1 MNELQVEKFKKYLTE
16 VIEYYHANG
25 NLKKFSTLSKKHKVS
40 PIPMELFFKYKLNE
54 MPRGSSPSIKT
65 CNMILDDLRN
75 RNKKTNI
82 VPQSK
87 LGVFIHPNG
96 EKTIV
101 RMSDDAFNF
110 FYVALNYRG
119 RADERGRVW
128 TNDTIDNL
136 MNDCKIVATT
146 VDDYTALIDALAH
159 EVVSDNMNFY
169 TEEDLVSFGNYLLS
183 DKRNDKIDSKSAS
196 KIVGDWDIENWKE
209 YGNVS
214 D

>member
-1 MNELQVEKFKKYLTE
+1 MNELQVEKFRKYLTE

-54 MPRGSSPSIKT
+54 MPRGSSPSVKT
-65 CNMILDDLRN
+65 CNVILDDLRN
-75 RNKKTNI
+75 RNKKVDA

-87 LGVFIHPNG
+87 LSVFIHPNG

-101 RMSDDAFNF
+101 RMSDDVFNF
-110 FYVALNYRG
+110 FNVALNYKG
-119 RADERGRVW
+119 RADERGRIW
-128 TNDTIDNL
+128 TNDIIDNL
-136 MNDCKIVATT
+136 MDNCKVVATT
-146 VDDYTALIDALAH
+146 IDDYTTLIDALAR

-196 KIVGDWDIENWKE
+196 KMVGDWDLENWKE
-209 YGNVS
+209 HGKVG

>member
-1 MNELQVEKFKKYLTE
+1 MKDLQVEKFRKYLTE

-25 NLKKFSTLSKKHKVS
+25 NLKNFSTLSKKHKVS

-54 MPRGSSPSIKT
+54 LPQGASLSEKT
-65 CNMILDDLRN
+65 YSEILEDLRN
-75 RNKKTNI
+75 RNKKKKV

-101 RMSDDAFNF
+101 RLSDSAFNLF
-110 FYVALNYRG
+110 DVALNFRG

-128 TNDTIDNL
+128 VNDTIDDL
-136 MNDCKIVATT
+136 MDNCKIVTT
-146 VDDYTALIDALAH
+146 TIEDYTTLIDALVC

-183 DKRNDKIDSKSAS
+183 DKRNDKIDSKSTS
-196 KIVGDWDIENWKE
+196 KMVGDWDLENWRTKE
-209 YGNVS
+209 

>member
-25 NLKKFSTLSKKHKVS
+25 NLKKFSTLSKKHKVTS
-40 PIPMELFFKYKLNE
+40 IPMELFFKYKLNE

-65 CNMILDDLRN
+65 CDIILEDIRN
-75 RNKKTNI
+75 RKKKADV

-87 LGVFIHPNG
+87 IGVFIHPNG

-101 RMSDDAFNF
+101 RLSDGAFNLF
-110 FYVALNYRG
+110 DVALNYRG
-119 RADERGRVW
+119 RADERGRIW

-136 MNDCKIVATT
+136 MDNCKVVATT
-146 VDDYTALIDALAH
+146 FDDYTALIDALAR

-196 KIVGDWDIENWKE
+196 KMVGDLDLENWKE
-209 YGNVS
+209 HGKVG